1 MARVFYT
8 APPTAFRKLQ
18 VRRVSVQR
26 GTTEWM
32 HGRPG
37 VLLVQLS
44 QMNNT
49 TNPKV
54 KYSRSCLYDARN
66 PLSRFTKVVVK
77 GRENDPCPSE
87 DASSD
92 TGAT

>member
-1 MARVFYT
+1 MNMNNTTHPKVG
-8 APPTAFRKLQ
+8 
-18 VRRVSVQR
+18 SVL
-26 GTTEWM
+26 TVIS
-32 HGRPG
+32 

-54 KYSRSCLYDARN
+54 RYSRSCLYDARN
-66 PLSRFTKVVVK
+66 PLSRFTKVVVR
-77 GRENDPCPSE
+77 GANDPCPSE

>member
-1 MARVFYT
+1 MTFLGVPGRLLAKRSS
-8 APPTAFRKLQ
+8 
-18 VRRVSVQR
+18 VR
-26 GTTEWM
+26 
-32 HGRPG
+32 GRSKIAKVG
-37 VLLVQLS
+37 NCVLLVQLS

-54 KYSRSCLYDARN
+54 RYSRSCLYDARN

-92 TGAT
+92 TDAT